1 MNLKSST
8 LTNVNMVEIFDKYIK
23 TTDVTG
29 PSFPGDV
36 EPPISNNPNT
46 PPLLPTYRIFTE
58 EFTTEFK

>member
-1 MNLKSST
+1 

-36 EPPISNNPNT
+36 DPPISNNPNT